1 MQKTIYPT
9 WYEFKE
15 DLQKELG
22 RSMLN
27 QEWLRVK
34 PEAPLLWNDSSLQ
47 AITLILSV
55 PKKLDSNIIPTQVL
69 EGYDDNRDN

>member
-27 QEWLRVK
+27 QEWLYVK
-34 PEAPLLWNDSSLQ
+34 PEEPLPWNNSCFQEVLLKLLD
-47 AITLILSV
+47 
-55 PKKLDSNIIPTQVL
+55 PKKQVRQN
-69 EGYDDNRDN
+69 YQHN

>member
-1 MQKTIYPT
+1 MQKSIYPT

-34 PEAPLLWNDSSLQ
+34 PEEPLPWNNSCLQ
-47 AITLILSV
+47 AIILNLPD
-55 PKKLDSNIIPTQVL
+55 PKKIYSNSIRTQVL
-69 EGYDDNRDN
+69 EGYDDNGNN

>member
-1 MQKTIYPT
+1 MQKLIYPT

-27 QEWLRVK
+27 QEWLQIK
-34 PEAPLLWNDSSLQ
+34 PEEPLPWNNACFRVVL
-47 AITLILSV
+47 LKLSDA
-55 PKKLDSNIIPTQVL
+55 KKQVV
-69 EGYDDNRDN
+69 

>member
-34 PEAPLLWNDSSLQ
+34 PEAPLPWNYSSMQ
-47 AITLILSV
+47 AIILNL
-55 PKKLDSNIIPTQVL
+55 PDLKRIDSNRITTQVL
-69 EGYDDNRDN
+69 EGYDDNRNN